1 MLHVVVNRGFE
12 IFVVV
17 VVHGNVARLLLLGS
31 KLRIVD
37 LLAARAS
44 ATGQDVVCRDG
55 LEVIVP
61 ALLIFI
67 NSY

>member
-1 MLHVVVNRGFE
+1 MLHVVVKSGFE
-12 IFVVV
+12 VFVIV
-17 VVHGNVARLLLLGS
+17 VVHGNIARLLLLSS
-31 KLRIVD
+31 KLRVVD

-61 ALLIFI
+61 TLLIFI
-67 NSY
+67 DS

>member
-12 IFVVV
+12 VFVVV
-17 VVHGNVARLLLLGS
+17 VVHGNVTRLLLLGS
-31 KLRIVD
+31 KFRVVD

-67 NSY
+67 DS